1 MVLGVGGQEDCGERE
16 TGAGGE
22 IRRIEDADW
31 NLDAET
37 RRLRLDLDLG
47 EGKPIETCFEKCR
60 VVHLCTVTMQI
71 SRRSNI
77 RAAGCC
83 ITYAQ

>member
-1 MVLGVGGQEDCGERE
+1 MGGQEDCGERE

-37 RRLRLDLDLG
+37 RRLRLDLDVG
-47 EGKPIETCFEKCR
+47 EGKGEWEGVPGKGGRVEKEGREGCGGR
-60 VVHLCTVTMQI
+60 GGV
-71 SRRSNI
+71 
-77 RAAGCC
+77 AAGRQS
-83 ITYAQ
+83 IIGGRQ